1 MGVEPTKSF
10 PTTGFEPAAFSNFA
24 REAEW
29 FRKGIEAAH
38 FVRYTS
44 FHLFELKRR
53 ERPQGLSYRTER
65 APSGIRTHNFSLT
78 RRTHQPLVPPGQER
92 ACWRRERGS
101 KPQGFYARRVS
112 NPVPSPSFGLSLQRV
127 QSFNRRIVVSATRA
141 IAAPTVYAAMSDH
154 VNVLPRMTSVRRFG
168 SMPRRFTRSSAWP
181 ISTM

>member
-1 MGVEPTKSF
+1 MVQPL
-10 PTTGFEPAAFSNFA
+10 
-24 REAEW
+24 
-29 FRKGIEAAH
+29 
-38 FVRYTS
+38 TS
-44 FHLFELKRR
+44 FATRVSSLRAETSRTAIGLELSNRESPEWDSNPQLFAYKANASAVGASGARAHRVLAERVGGRRRSLRSLHEFHLSELKRR
-53 ERPQGLSYRTER
+53 L
-65 APSGIRTHNFSLT
+65 L
-78 RRTHQPLVPPGQER
+78 
-92 ACWRRERGS
+92 RREWGS
-101 KPQGFYARRVS
+101 NPQGFYARRVS